1 VSASLLGAPRGRLAW
16 LVVALLALAS
26 LGADPGLASENGIVE
41 GLVTNGSQGGSPVEG
56 SPVVLNA
63 LDESDRLERRESTIG
78 ADGRYRFEGL
88 PTAAGLRYLP
98 VVEFQGAA
106 YFPQPVSL
114 EQEPRQQADIT
125 VYEATESDQWVAFE
139 RTNLLVRAV
148 GPNRL
153 ELMEMGALA
162 NVGDR
167 TFVGSEATAGS
178 GRVTLRF
185 DLPAGAVDVAPQAGF
200 APNDFQAGPDGV
212 TIGGP
217 IVPGRH
223 QLALSYGLPFQ
234 GSSFTLTKRLTY
246 PALGFNLYLPDVG
259 VQLESPQL
267 TARGPAELGGQ
278 RYLLYSAQ
286 QLPRGTELQVRLS
299 GLPVAAR
306 SLTEQLLWPLGGL
319 GGLALTAALL
329 LGYRRA
335 VARGT
340 DQPLAA
346 ASQEAAEVERVRLLL
361 SIARLDRR
369 FEQGE
374 VSREQYERE
383 RERSKERLLAIGAGR
398 EAGTAD

>member
-1 VSASLLGAPRGRLAW
+1 VSGVVLAGPRRRLAW
-16 LVVALLALAS
+16 LLVGLLALAS
-26 LGADPGLASENGIVE
+26 VGPAPAGASENGIVE
-41 GLVTNGSQGGSPVEG
+41 GLVTNGSQNGSSVAG
-56 SPVVLNA
+56 SSVVLNA
-63 LDESDRLERRESTIG
+63 LDESDKLERRESTVG
-78 ADGRYRFEGL
+78 SDGRYRFEGL
-88 PTAAGLRYLP
+88 PTSAGLHYLP

-114 EQEPRQQADIT
+114 DQEPRQQADIT
-125 VYEATESDQWVAFE
+125 VYDATASDQWVAFE

-148 GPNRL
+148 APNRL

-167 TFVGSEATAGS
+167 TFVGSEPAAGS

-185 DLPAGAVDVAPQAGF
+185 ELPRGAVDVAPQAGF
-200 APNDFQAGPDGV
+200 APNDFQTGPDGV

-234 GSSFTLTKRLTY
+234 GPTLTLTKRLTY

-286 QLPRGTELQVRLS
+286 NLPRGSELQIQLS
-299 GLPVAAR
+299 GLPIAAR
-306 SLTEQLLWPLGGL
+306 SLTEQLLWPLVGVV
-319 GGLALTAALL
+319 GLALAAALA

-335 VARGT
+335 AGRR
-340 DQPLAA
+340 AA
-346 ASQEAAEVERVRLLL
+346 APAPAARQE
-361 SIARLDRR
+361 
-369 FEQGE
+369 
-374 VSREQYERE
+374 
-383 RERSKERLLAIGAGR
+383 
-398 EAGTAD
+398 